1 METLLPSQIVVLELV
16 IFTIGLALTFI
27 KTLFEL
33 LQPVEVIVSVKVY
46 VWVIFGVTEGLGEV
60 EE

>member
-1 METLLPSQIVVLELV
+1 MPNAVTFICMETLLPSQIVVLELV

-46 VWVIFGVTEGLGEV
+46 V
-60 EE
+60 